1 MSRKSKYTGGF
12 RPKKYESRIPFP
24 YVVFDD
30 KKEVYFR
37 IVSGFPS
44 TLAVTPIMKEHFP
57 DDYKGVIASPESWER
72 IMKENSKS

>member
-1 MSRKSKYTGGF
+1 MLCLMIERSL
-12 RPKKYESRIPFP
+12 
-24 YVVFDD
+24 VW
-30 KKEVYFR
+30 

-72 IMKENSKS
+72 IVKKIQKLMTR